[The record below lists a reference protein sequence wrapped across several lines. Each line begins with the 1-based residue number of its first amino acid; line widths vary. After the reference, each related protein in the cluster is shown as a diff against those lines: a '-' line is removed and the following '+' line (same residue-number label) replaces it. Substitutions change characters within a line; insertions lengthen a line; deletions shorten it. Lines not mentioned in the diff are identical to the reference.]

1 MKKISKI
8 IIASALS
15 ISIIS
20 GSIAGLLLYKNAHTT
35 VDVFP
40 VSMIST
46 SDLGSQSTS
55 YGIVTTDISQDVYIT
70 EDMVI
75 QEVLVAEGDLV
86 TIGTPLIQLD
96 TTLAALDLEL
106 QELTIN
112 NIDIQ
117 IEAANRELYFLEH
130 ASPTKKPSSSDTP
143 EVLIESN
150 IYQNLSSPATGTFT
164 PGISGSENT
173 PDYSQEENPYDGI
186 LPSEREAKLKETKRE
201 LAALTLD
208 RKEAVLTYE
217 KMEQEVSEGTIR
229 STVNGQVKSL
239 GNMDSMI
246 DSNTPFLTVT
256 SSEGFYLEG
265 TINEMDLEQ
274 ISVGHKISITNWETG
289 TMAEA
294 EITSI
299 SKFPVSDNTGSWG
312 VNPNTSNYPFT
323 AYLADAEGFQNYQT
337 VDITFES
344 ADSTPSETIY
354 IPVSY
359 IRDDNGESYV
369 YIRDENE
376 RLKRQTV
383 ETGAMLYGY
392 YQEIKS
398 GLTQED
404 FITFPYGKNVKNGV
418 KTIET
423 DTPPVW

>member
-1 MKKISKI
+1 
-8 IIASALS
+8 
-15 ISIIS
+15 
-20 GSIAGLLLYKNAHTT
+20 
-35 VDVFP
+35 
-40 VSMIST
+40 
-46 SDLGSQSTS
+46 
-55 YGIVTTDISQDVYIT
+55 
-70 EDMVI
+70 
-75 QEVLVAEGDLV
+75 
-86 TIGTPLIQLD
+86 
-96 TTLAALDLEL
+96 
-106 QELTIN
+106 
-112 NIDIQ
+112 
-117 IEAANRELYFLEH
+117 
-130 ASPTKKPSSSDTP
+130 
-143 EVLIESN
+143 
-150 IYQNLSSPATGTFT
+150 
-164 PGISGSENT
+164 
-173 PDYSQEENPYDGI
+173 
-186 LPSEREAKLKETKRE
+186 
-201 LAALTLD
+201 
-208 RKEAVLTYE
+208 
-217 KMEQEVSEGTIR
+217 
-229 STVNGQVKSL
+229 
-239 GNMDSMI
+239 
-246 DSNTPFLTVT
+246 
-256 SSEGFYLEG
+256 
-265 TINEMDLEQ
+265 MDLEQ